1 MKKPSKVICNEYY
14 AHMIIDR
21 QKMTKK
27 YSEDADF
34 FRTHLYKLILTS
46 HQISCLWVFSLG
58 YCKAMS
64 RFRTFKNAVQTNG
77 DGRFIF
83 CPIVL
88 KYSILYLLIMNKM
101 PIYFVLPL
109 GVSFSRNQQLKTS
122 NFEKNVTFPD
132 GRNRAGTDGHYF
144 FKNLNPYTYDP
155 CQLFV
160 SQTLS

>member
-1 MKKPSKVICNEYY
+1 
-14 AHMIIDR
+14 
-21 QKMTKK
+21 MTKK

-34 FRTHLYKLILTS
+34 FRTHLYELILTS

-83 CPIVL
+83 CPMVL

-122 NFEKNVTFPD
+122 NFVKNVTFPD
-132 GRNRAGTDGHYF
+132 GRNRAQTDI
-144 FKNLNPYTYDP
+144 
-155 CQLFV
+155 LFLILTHIHMTHVNFLVHRPLV
-160 SQTLS
+160 S

>member
-1 MKKPSKVICNEYY
+1 
-14 AHMIIDR
+14 
-21 QKMTKK
+21 MTKK

-34 FRTHLYKLILTS
+34 FRTHLYELILTS

-83 CPIVL
+83 CPMVL

-122 NFEKNVTFPD
+122 DFVKNVTFPD
-132 GRNRAGTDGHYF
+132 GRTESGTDGHF
-144 FKNLNPYTYDP
+144 FFNLNPYTYDP
-155 CQLFV
+155 CQLFG

>member
-1 MKKPSKVICNEYY
+1 
-14 AHMIIDR
+14 
-21 QKMTKK
+21 MTKK

-34 FRTHLYKLILTS
+34 FRTHLYELILTS

-83 CPIVL
+83 CPMVL

-122 NFEKNVTFPD
+122 SFEKNVTFPD
-132 GRNRAGTDGHYF
+132 IRTIRQTDLKKYQ
-144 FKNLNPYTYDP
+144 PIYI
-155 CQLFV
+155 
-160 SQTLS
+160 LSMSTFCFTDS

>member
-21 QKMTKK
+21 QKMIKK

-34 FRTHLYKLILTS
+34 FRTHLYEPNLTS
-46 HQISCLWVFSLG
+46 HQISCLWVSSLG

-77 DGRFIF
+77 DGRFIL
-83 CPIVL
+83 CPMVL

-109 GVSFSRNQQLKTS
+109 EVSLSRNRQLKTS
-122 NFEKNVTFPD
+122 NFVKNVTFPD
-132 GRNRAGTDGHYF
+132 GIGTFPDGIGRAQTDIIF
-144 FKNLNPYTYDP
+144 FLILTHIHM
-155 CQLFV
+155 
-160 SQTLS
+160 TH